1 MCNPTVRKLT
11 VCVTGTS
18 SGFDYIEVERMAI
31 SNELSSEI
39 AIALLTAKDRSG
51 EELTQLKNILLEVH
65 TTLQELTER
74 SRPARE
80 AAPPVIKSASSHG

>member
-1 MCNPTVRKLT
+1 
-11 VCVTGTS
+11 
-18 SGFDYIEVERMAI
+18 MAI

-65 TTLQELTER
+65 TTLQEMTER
-74 SRPARE
+74 SRPAQE
-80 AAPPVIKSASSHG
+80 AVPPAAKSASSHG